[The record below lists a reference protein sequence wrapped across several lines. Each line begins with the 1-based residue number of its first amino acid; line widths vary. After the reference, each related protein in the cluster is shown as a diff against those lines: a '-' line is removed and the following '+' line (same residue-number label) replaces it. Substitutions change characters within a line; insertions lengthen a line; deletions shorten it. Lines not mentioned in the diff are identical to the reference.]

1 LIAKKFKQ
9 WYASKKY
16 KGKHVLLE
24 WLLDVSQIIIAD
36 IVLSG
41 DNALIIGM
49 AASAVSEEHRK
60 KVIFIGL
67 MAAAVLRILFALV
80 ASYLI
85 SIPGLLLLG
94 GLLLFWVCWKFY
106 QDIKEFSSSKE
117 DGTKLKNDVSG
128 KGLKA
133 ALTTIII
140 ADVSMSLDNVIA
152 ITAIAREDKTL
163 LILGI
168 AFAILLMAFFATA
181 IVKLLTKFRWLSYL
195 GLAFLIYLSSKMTFD
210 GWLQIYPY
218 LKMNL

>member
-1 LIAKKFKQ
+1 MTQ
-9 WYASKKY
+9 W
-16 KGKHVLLE
+16 LLE
-24 WLLDVSQIIIAD
+24 ILQIIIAD

-49 AASAVSEEHRK
+49 AASAVPEQHRK

-106 QDIKEFSSSKE
+106 QDIKEFSLNKE
-117 DGTKLKNDVSG
+117 DDEKLKNDVSG

-133 ALTTIII
+133 ALITIII

-152 ITAIAREDKTL
+152 ITAIARDDKTL

-181 IVKLLTKFRWLSYL
+181 IVNLLTKFRWLSYL
-195 GLAFLIYLSSKMTFD
+195 GLAFLIYLSGKMTFD
-210 GWLQIYPY
+210 GWLQIYPF
-218 LKMNL
+218 LVSSL

>member
-1 LIAKKFKQ
+1 
-9 WYASKKY
+9 
-16 KGKHVLLE
+16 LLE
-24 WLLDVSQIIIAD
+24 WILDVTQIIIAD

-49 AASAVSEEHRK
+49 AAAAVPEENRK

-106 QDIKEFSSSKE
+106 NDIKEFSSSHEEKE
-117 DGTKLKNDVSG
+117 KLKKEVSG
-128 KGLKA
+128 KGLKG
-133 ALTTIII
+133 ALITIII
-140 ADVSMSLDNVIA
+140 ADISMSLDNVIA
-152 ITAIAREDKTL
+152 ITAIARDNKTL

-168 AFAILLMAFFATA
+168 AFAILIMALFATA
-181 IVKLLTKFRWLSYL
+181 IVKLLTKFKWLSYL
-195 GLAFLIYLSSKMTFD
+195 GLAFLFYLSSKMTLD

-218 LKMNL
+218 INDYL

>member
-1 LIAKKFKQ
+1 M
-9 WYASKKY
+9 
-16 KGKHVLLE
+16 LE
-24 WLLDVSQIIIAD
+24 WVLDVSQIIIAD

-49 AASAVSEEHRK
+49 AASAVPEESRK

-67 MAAAVLRILFALV
+67 MAAAVLRVLFALV

-106 QDIKEFSSSKE
+106 SDIKEFSSSNEDKE
-117 DGTKLKNDVSG
+117 KIQKDVSG
-128 KGLKA
+128 KGIKA
-133 ALTTIII
+133 ALITIII

-152 ITAIAREDKTL
+152 ITAIARDNKTL

-168 AFAILLMAFFATA
+168 AFAILIMALFATA
-181 IVKLLTKFRWLSYL
+181 IVKLLTKFKWLSYL
-195 GLAFLIYLSSKMTFD
+195 GLIFLIYLSSKMTFD
-210 GWLQIYPY
+210 GWLQLYPF
-218 LKMNL
+218 LQS

>member
-1 LIAKKFKQ
+1 MT
-9 WYASKKY
+9 
-16 KGKHVLLE
+16 E
-24 WLLDVSQIIIAD
+24 WLLEILQIIIAD

-49 AASAVSEEHRK
+49 AASAVPEQHRK

-106 QDIKEFSSSKE
+106 KDIKEFSLNKE
-117 DGTKLKNDVSG
+117 DDEKLKNDVSG

-133 ALTTIII
+133 ALITIII

-152 ITAIAREDKTL
+152 ITAIARDDKTL

-181 IVKLLTKFRWLSYL
+181 IVNLLTKFRWLSYL
-195 GLAFLIYLSSKMTFD
+195 GLAFLIYLSGKMTFD
-210 GWLQIYPY
+210 GWLQIYPFFIA
-218 LKMNL
+218 

>member
-1 LIAKKFKQ
+1 
-9 WYASKKY
+9 
-16 KGKHVLLE
+16 LLE
-24 WLLDVSQIIIAD
+24 WVLDVSQIIIAD

-49 AASAVSEEHRK
+49 AALAVPEESRK

-67 MAAAVLRILFALV
+67 MAAAVLRVLFALV

-106 QDIKEFSSSKE
+106 GDIKEFSSSNEDKE
-117 DGTKLKNDVSG
+117 KVQKDVSG
-128 KGLKA
+128 KGIKA
-133 ALTTIII
+133 ALITIII

-152 ITAIAREDKTL
+152 ITAIARDNKTL

-168 AFAILLMAFFATA
+168 AFAILIMALFATA
-181 IVKLLTKFRWLSYL
+181 IVKLLTKFKWLSYL
-195 GLAFLIYLSSKMTFD
+195 GLIFLIYLSSKMTFD
-210 GWLQIYPY
+210 GWLQLYPF
-218 LKMNL
+218 LQS

>member
-1 LIAKKFKQ
+1 MLINQKF
-9 WYASKKY
+9 WE
-16 KGKHVLLE
+16 VFFLD
-24 WLLDVSQIIIAD
+24 WVLDVSQIIIAD

-49 AASAVSEEHRK
+49 AASAVPEESRK

-67 MAAAVLRILFALV
+67 MAAAVLRVLFALV

-106 QDIKEFSSSKE
+106 GDIKEFSSSNEDKE
-117 DGTKLKNDVSG
+117 KVQKDVSG
-128 KGLKA
+128 KGIKA
-133 ALTTIII
+133 ALITIII

-152 ITAIAREDKTL
+152 ITAIARDNKTL

-168 AFAILLMAFFATA
+168 AFAILIMALFATA
-181 IVKLLTKFRWLSYL
+181 IVKLLTKFKWLSYL
-195 GLAFLIYLSSKMTFD
+195 GLIFLIYLSSKMTFD
-210 GWLQIYPY
+210 GWLQLYRF
-218 LKMNL
+218 LQS

>member
-1 LIAKKFKQ
+1 MVINQKF
-9 WYASKKY
+9 WE
-16 KGKHVLLE
+16 VFLLE
-24 WLLDVSQIIIAD
+24 WVLDVSQIIIAD

-49 AASAVSEEHRK
+49 AASAVPEESRK

-67 MAAAVLRILFALV
+67 MAAAVLRVLFALV

-106 QDIKEFSSSKE
+106 GDIKEFSSSNEDKE
-117 DGTKLKNDVSG
+117 KVQKDVSS
-128 KGLKA
+128 KGIKA
-133 ALTTIII
+133 ALITIII

-152 ITAIAREDKTL
+152 ITAIARDNKTL

-168 AFAILLMAFFATA
+168 AFAILIMALFATA
-181 IVKLLTKFRWLSYL
+181 IVKLLTKFKWLSYL
-195 GLAFLIYLSSKMTFD
+195 GLIFLIYLSSKMTFD
-210 GWLQIYPY
+210 GWLQLYPF
-218 LKMNL
+218 LQS

>member
-1 LIAKKFKQ
+1 M
-9 WYASKKY
+9 
-16 KGKHVLLE
+16 LE
-24 WLLDVSQIIIAD
+24 LFIDVSQIIIAD

-49 AASAVSEEHRK
+49 AASAVPAESRK

-67 MAAAVLRILFALV
+67 MVAAILRILFALV

-85 SIPGLLLLG
+85 TIPGLLLLG

-106 QDIKEFSSSKE
+106 LDIKEFSSSNKE
-117 DGTKLKNDVSG
+117 TNNNDNNVSG

-133 ALTTIII
+133 ALITIII

-152 ITAIAREDKTL
+152 ITAIARDNTTL

-168 AFAILLMAFFATA
+168 AFAILIMAVFATA
-181 IVKLLTKFRWLSYL
+181 IVNILIKFKWLSYF
-195 GLAFLIYLSSKMTFD
+195 GLAFLIYLSAKMTFD
-210 GWLQIYPY
+210 GWIQLSPF
-218 LKMNL
+218 LSF

>member
-1 LIAKKFKQ
+1 M
-9 WYASKKY
+9 
-16 KGKHVLLE
+16 LE
-24 WLLDVSQIIIAD
+24 WILDVTQIIIAD

-49 AASAVSEEHRK
+49 AAAAVPEESRK

-67 MAAAVLRILFALV
+67 MAAAVLRILFALI

-106 QDIKEFSSSKE
+106 NDIKEFSSSDNDKE
-117 DGTKLKNDVSG
+117 KLQKDVSG
-128 KGLKA
+128 KGLKG
-133 ALTTIII
+133 ALITIII
-140 ADVSMSLDNVIA
+140 ADISMSLDNVIA
-152 ITAIAREDKTL
+152 ITAIARDNKTL

-168 AFAILLMAFFATA
+168 AFAILIMALFATA
-181 IVKLLTKFRWLSYL
+181 IVKLLTKFKWLSYL
-195 GLAFLIYLSSKMTFD
+195 GLVFLVYLSSKMTLD

-218 LKMNL
+218 INNYL

>member
-1 LIAKKFKQ
+1 M
-9 WYASKKY
+9 
-16 KGKHVLLE
+16 LE
-24 WLLDVSQIIIAD
+24 WILDVSQIIIAD

-49 AASAVSEEHRK
+49 AASAVPEESRK

-67 MAAAVLRILFALV
+67 MAAAILRISFALV

-106 QDIKEFSSSKE
+106 GDIKEFSSSSEEKE
-117 DGTKLKNDVSG
+117 KLQKDVSG
-128 KGLKA
+128 KGIKA
-133 ALTTIII
+133 ALITIII

-152 ITAIAREDKTL
+152 ITAIARDNKTL

-168 AFAILLMAFFATA
+168 ALAILIMALFATA
-181 IVKLLTKFRWLSYL
+181 IVKLLTKFKWLSYL
-195 GLAFLIYLSSKMTFD
+195 GLIFLIYLSSKMTFD
-210 GWLQIYPY
+210 GWLQLYPF
-218 LKMNL
+218 LQN